1 MSDAGPSA
9 ASVAALVEAIEAR
22 ARQAGSESASSLL
35 RGMLG
40 SVSEVLGGIQDRLD
54 HVEDLL
60 TERDGSSAAV
70 AAVQEGLAAFHT
82 RLGRLEEAFVQAVDD
97 SGSGTRAVVDEIRT
111 VVEEALAAAPPPVP
125 LPPAEL
131 HPEVGR
137 ALDAAASAPDR
148 LESAVHLILD
158 RLDRLDARER
168 PAPAP
173 AAEPAELDPEVRAA
187 LTIAASTPEL
197 VERAVATILDRLP
210 EAAPTAAPEVDLDPV
225 VARLI
230 GLEQLV
236 RLRGDERPDPA
247 ASVRAALAPFVE
259 RLDALELALR
269 GTGDTAAERFS
280 RVDAGLAALPA
291 RLAVLE
297 QRLSE
302 VVDATRQ
309 PTLDPVVSRLEDA
322 IDHVRRDEG
331 SAHLVRLVEER
342 LAAGMRAMTDRAD
355 AVARAVEALADR
367 RDDHADR
374 LDALGAHVRDL
385 DVGADP
391 AAIADAVT
399 FTITARLSTVAD
411 RLDGFDARLDAIDAR
426 LAGLDDGVAAVHG
439 QLEPL
444 ATVTP
449 SVRAA
454 TDKLAEVGEQI
465 DLIERATDSLGAVT
479 VRLDTVE
486 RHLEQVLAGIAALDG
501 HARAAGGNAD
511 DDGSEDE
518 ERAERITAAVR
529 REAELLTQRVAS
541 LAVGVEAARALL
553 EQHVADTEQSVGRKA
568 TEFTRKVAAD
578 FGIRTRGRN
587 TGGRRDPRELG
598 PG

>member
-40 SVSEVLGGIQDRLD
+40 SVSEVLGAIQDRLD

-111 VVEEALAAAPPPVP
+111 VVEEALAAAPPPAH

-137 ALDAAASAPDR
+137 ALDVAASAPDR
-148 LESAVHLILD
+148 LEAAVNVILD
-158 RLDRLDARER
+158 RLDAMER
-168 PAPAP
+168 SAPAP
-173 AAEPAELDPEVRAA
+173 TPAPAEPAELDPEVRAA
-187 LTIAASTPEL
+187 LTVAASTPEL
-197 VERAVATILDRLP
+197 VERAVATILDRLR
-210 EAAPTAAPEVDLDPV
+210 ETAAAPEVDLDPV

-236 RLRGDERPDPA
+236 RLRGDDRPDPA

-259 RLDALELALR
+259 RLDALELMLR

-280 RVDAGLAALPA
+280 RLDAGLAALPA

-302 VVDATRQ
+302 VADAAQQ

-322 IDHVRRDEG
+322 IDQVRRDEG

-342 LAAGMRAMTDRAD
+342 LAAGMRAMTERAD
-355 AVARAVEALADR
+355 AVGRAVEALADR

-374 LDALGAHVRDL
+374 LDALGAQVRDL

-391 AAIADAVT
+391 AAIADAVA
-399 FTITARLSTVAD
+399 FTITSRLSTVAD
-411 RLDGFDARLDAIDAR
+411 RLDGLDARLDAIDAR
-426 LAGLDDGVAAVHG
+426 LAGVDDGVAAVHG

-454 TDKLAEVGEQI
+454 TDKLAEVGEQV
-465 DLIERATDSLGAVT
+465 DLIERATDGLGAVT
-479 VRLDTVE
+479 ARLDTLE
-486 RHLEQVLAGIAALDG
+486 RHLEQVLAGVAALDG
-501 HARAAGGNAD
+501 HTRGLAAGGSDDDGAD
-511 DDGSEDE
+511 DD
-518 ERAERITAAVR
+518 ERAERIAATVR

-568 TEFTRKVAAD
+568 TEFTRRVAAD
-578 FGIRTRGRN
+578 FGIRTKGR